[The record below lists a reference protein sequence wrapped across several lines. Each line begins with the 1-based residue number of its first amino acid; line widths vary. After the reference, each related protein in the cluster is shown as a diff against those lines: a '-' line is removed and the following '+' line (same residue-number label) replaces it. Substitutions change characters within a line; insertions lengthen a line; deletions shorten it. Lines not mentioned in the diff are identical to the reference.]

1 MLWQKILKVKGTQFS
16 PNVLI
21 RFYPWQKKSKFK
33 NKMPDITKKWLRI
46 IGIGEDGWDDL
57 AADSKE
63 LLYEAEI
70 VLGGERHL
78 KMIPEDWE
86 GERIVW
92 PSPIRDAVTKIM
104 SWRPAE
110 SGGGKIVAVMASGD
124 PLCYGIASKLLRNLP
139 IEEIWIK
146 PALTTFSLICSRL
159 GWSLPDV
166 ETLTIHGRPLEML
179 HPFVQPGAKLLV
191 LNKDGGS
198 PKQTAKLLT
207 ARGFGKS
214 QITVLEHLGGSKERQ
229 FSGQADSW
237 SHPEGAA
244 LNALALEC
252 IADTNTNLLARIPGL
267 PDEAFFHDGQLTK
280 RAIRAI
286 TLSRLMPV
294 VDQVLWDVGAG
305 CGSVAIE
312 WMRSH
317 TRCKAQAI
325 EKSESRLKLI
335 QQNAFQLGVPMLNI
349 VPGNAPEVLLD
360 LPAPDAVFVGGG
372 LSAGNTLETC
382 WNALKPGGR
391 LVANAVT
398 LEGEQKLLLWK
409 KENARN
415 TAVASGDL
423 TRLAVSHV
431 QNIGKFKSWKE
442 AHSVTQLAVI
452 KCY

>member
-1 MLWQKILKVKGTQFS
+1 
-16 PNVLI
+16 
-21 RFYPWQKKSKFK
+21 
-33 NKMPDITKKWLRI
+33 MPDITKKWLRI

-57 AADSKE
+57 AAGSKE

-70 VLGGERHL
+70 VFGGERHL

-92 PSPIRDAVTKIM
+92 PSPIRDAVTKIV

-110 SGGGKIVAVMASGD
+110 SGSGKIVAVMASGD
-124 PLCYGIASKLLRNLP
+124 PLCYGIAAKLLRHLP

-146 PALTTFSLICSRL
+146 PALTTFSLICSRV

-166 ETLTIHGRPLEML
+166 ETLTIHGRPVEML

-191 LNKDGGS
+191 LNKDEGS

-214 QITVLEHLGGSKERQ
+214 RITVLEHLGGIKERQ
-229 FSGQADSW
+229 FSGKADSW
-237 SHPEGAA
+237 THPEGAT
-244 LNALALEC
+244 LNAMALEC
-252 IADTNTNLLARIPGL
+252 IPESNATILSRIPGL

-280 RAIRAI
+280 REIRAVS
-286 TLSRLMPV
+286 LSRLMPV

-312 WMRSH
+312 WMRTSP
-317 TRCKAQAI
+317 RCRAVAI
-325 EKSESRLKLI
+325 EKSKSRLKLI
-335 QQNAFQLGVPMLNI
+335 KQNSQELGVPMLQI
-349 VPGNAPEVLLD
+349 ISGSAPEVLGD
-360 LPAPDAVFVGGG
+360 LPAPDAVFIGGG
-372 LSAGNTLETC
+372 LSSGNLLETC

-398 LEGEQKLLLWK
+398 LEGEQKLLQWQNK
-409 KENARN
+409 NSGKSG
-415 TAVASGDL
+415 ASGDL
-423 TRLAVSHV
+423 TRLSISRAEK
-431 QNIGKFKSWKE
+431 IGKFQGWKE
-442 AHSVTQLAVI
+442 IRSVIQLAVI
-452 KCY
+452 KGH

>member
-1 MLWQKILKVKGTQFS
+1 
-16 PNVLI
+16 
-21 RFYPWQKKSKFK
+21 
-33 NKMPDITKKWLRI
+33 MPDITKKWLRI

-70 VLGGERHL
+70 VFGGERHL

-92 PSPIRDAVTKIM
+92 PSPIRDAVTKIV

-110 SGGGKIVAVMASGD
+110 SGSEKIVAVMASGD
-124 PLCYGIASKLLRNLP
+124 PLCYGIAAKLLRHLP

-146 PALTTFSLICSRL
+146 PALTTFSLICSRV

-166 ETLTIHGRPLEML
+166 ETLTIHGRPVEML

-191 LNKDGGS
+191 LNKDEGS

-214 QITVLEHLGGSKERQ
+214 RITVLEHLGGIKERQ
-229 FSGQADSW
+229 FSGKADSW
-237 SHPEGAA
+237 THPEGAT
-244 LNALALEC
+244 LNAMALEC
-252 IADTNTNLLARIPGL
+252 IPESNATILSRIPGL

-280 RAIRAI
+280 REIRAVS
-286 TLSRLMPV
+286 LSRLMPV

-312 WMRSH
+312 WMRTSP
-317 TRCKAQAI
+317 RCRAVAI
-325 EKSESRLKLI
+325 EKSKSRLKLI
-335 QQNAFQLGVPMLNI
+335 KQNSQELGVPMLQI
-349 VPGNAPEVLLD
+349 ISGSAPEVLGD
-360 LPAPDAVFVGGG
+360 LPAPDAVFIGGG
-372 LSAGNTLETC
+372 LSSGNLLETC

-398 LEGEQKLLLWK
+398 LEGEQKLLQWQNK
-409 KENARN
+409 NSGKSG
-415 TAVASGDL
+415 ASGDL
-423 TRLAVSHV
+423 TRLSISRAEK
-431 QNIGKFKSWKE
+431 IGRFQGWKE
-442 AHSVTQLAVI
+442 IRSVIQLAVI
-452 KCY
+452 KGH